1 MRCCA
6 TVLGGSVAFLAFAS
20 IAQAKLGDPCD
31 FVSSGATSF
40 SHEQVLHCYRSVPF
54 EPADLI
60 NIIDVIEQHRSFS
73 DLAEIYEA
81 RVHWRE
87 ALAALEHDYPNDMV
101 MHDAIK
107 REHHDFGNVHVSYF
121 PPQCYSALLIG
132 FTPLE
137 FGSTV
142 RNGGAGDEQL
152 IFVESAPLAATY
164 REATAIDASSLVGQ
178 RVVSINGVPV
188 LDYFRAYAQSL
199 NIHEDAGG
207 GLNGILSSDT
217 YSIRIN
223 GGGDYF
229 PERSADEY
237 VFETIDGERSTVTL
251 PWVFIPKST
260 LLPNSALP
268 LTQNSEQFIRLCQV
282 GPEVTPPAVAAN
294 AGAPSGLSRGAQPFG
309 IDAER
314 DELVRRLR
322 ASATQGLTRAPSAP
336 PSAGL
341 TALPST
347 EDPVAPTSY
356 HEVPPERLGLGI
368 EVVVPSTNNATVL
381 QYDGHVTALQL
392 LDTVAWVDVAR
403 RGVDYACEHSDR
415 LIVDLRGNNGGNDT
429 VIRWLH
435 HYLFPERGQL
445 IAAGLLPF
453 RMRNDSPAFN
463 ELLESSARF
472 MEEYAPALGLDPCEL
487 SFTPGCLTDV
497 ETGEPL
503 VADANWFASPTVVE
517 ERAHVPVSLSRQV
530 AVWNVNDPEFDS
542 ASCAGRFQG
551 DNLVFIT
558 DGRNASGGYFLPA
571 SFEGEGV
578 IVNTGG
584 FVGEPMAMGRA
595 LSGGSI
601 PGTTWAALA
610 ASIEEATVGEIQF
623 DSDFIPLVRPVNTR
637 MEMLG
642 IYRKDGRTL
651 HIEAPVRAD
660 LHVNVWTDLPGSN
673 GFVYERVLEA
683 VDEAAAHR
691 RQ

>member
-1 MRCCA
+1 M
-6 TVLGGSVAFLAFAS
+6 AFLALAP
-20 IAQAKLGDPCD
+20 IAQATVGDPCD

-40 SHEQVLHCYRSVPF
+40 SPEQVLSCYRSVPF
-54 EPADLI
+54 EPADLL

-73 DLAEIYEA
+73 DLAEIYDA
-81 RVHWRE
+81 RVHWRQ
-87 ALAALEHDYPNDMV
+87 ALAALEHDYPNDMA

-137 FGSTV
+137 FGSVV
-142 RNGGAGDEQL
+142 RNDGAGDEQL
-152 IFVESAPLAATY
+152 IFVESAPLASRYQA
-164 REATAIDASSLVGQ
+164 ATAIDASSLVGQ

-188 LDYFRAYAQSL
+188 LDYFRAYAESL

-237 VFETIDGERSTVTL
+237 VFETIDGKRSTLTL

-268 LTQNSEQFIRLCQV
+268 LTRSSEQFIRLCQV
-282 GPEVTPPAVAAN
+282 GPEVTAPTSTAD
-294 AGAPSGLSRGAQPFG
+294 AGAPGNLSQAAQPFG

-314 DELVRRLR
+314 DELVRRLG
-322 ASATQGLTRAPSAP
+322 ASAAQRLTRAPSA
-336 PSAGL
+336 GL
-341 TALPST
+341 TPAVPSKEHT
-347 EDPVAPTSY
+347 GAATSY
-356 HEVPPERLGLGI
+356 HEVPPERLGQGV

-403 RGVDYACEHSDR
+403 QGVEYACEHSDR
-415 LIVDLRGNNGGNDT
+415 LIVDLRGNGGGNDT

-445 IAAGLLPF
+445 IEAGLLPF
-453 RMRNDSPAFN
+453 RMRNDNPAFS

-472 MEEYAPALGLDPCEL
+472 MAEYAPALGIDPCAS

-503 VADANWFASPTVVE
+503 VADTTWFASPTVVE
-517 ERAHVPVSLSRQV
+517 ERADVPVSLSRQV

-542 ASCAGRFQG
+542 ASCAGRFRG
-551 DNLVFIT
+551 DSLVFIT

-610 ASIEEATVGEIQF
+610 ASIEEATVGEIHF

-642 IYRKDGRTL
+642 IYRKDRRTL

-673 GFVYERVLEA
+673 GFVYQRVLNA
-683 VDEAAAHR
+683 VDEAAARR